1 MMTESM
7 LDMKNIWVKF
17 TPARRAEVVAVEDAS
32 ISVQENEFVSL
43 IGPSGCGKSTLLRAA
58 AGLEVPSSGLISVQ
72 GQPIDGPGADRGMVF
87 QAYTLFPWL
96 TVSENI
102 RFSLKKTNL
111 NPAEKDERVKE
122 YIRLIGLEGF
132 ENSFPNQLSGGM
144 RQRVA
149 IARALV
155 YRPKILLMDEPF
167 GALDAQTRLLMQELL
182 LQVWEN
188 HRSTVLF
195 VTHDVEEAILLS
207 DRILVMTALP
217 GKIKTEIKIDMPRP
231 RSVIEME
238 TSPQFAAYKKQLL
251 ELVREEAR
259 KSFGSLVNSRVA

>member
-1 MMTESM
+1 MTDPM
-7 LDMKNIWVKF
+7 LEMQNIWVKF
-17 TPARRAEVVAVEDAS
+17 TPAHRPEFVAVENAS
-32 ISVQENEFVSL
+32 IAVQANEFVSL

-58 AGLEVPSSGLISVQ
+58 AGLEQPSEGLIKVE
-72 GQPIDGPGADRGMVF
+72 GTPVDRPGADRGMVF

-96 TVSENI
+96 TVKDNI
-102 RFSLKKTNL
+102 LFALKKSSL
-111 NPAEKDERVKE
+111 SADKKEDRVKQ

-155 YRPKILLMDEPF
+155 YQPKILLMDEPF

-182 LQVWEN
+182 LHVWEKE
-188 HRSTVLF
+188 RSTVLF

-207 DRILVMTALP
+207 DRILVMTTLP
-217 GKIKTEIKIDMPRP
+217 GKIKAEIKIDLPRP
-231 RSVIEME
+231 RAVVEME
-238 TSPQFAAYKKQLL
+238 TSPQFSAYKKQLL

-259 KSFGSLVNSRVA
+259 KSFGARLNPGLA